1 MSRFL
6 KFSKFSQW
14 LSYAEEYP
22 SSFKVC
28 HKFDPVY
35 FDWELLVTD
44 NARTIS
50 KHMLFL
56 KILLY
61 SLGVTLNVHE
71 QLSVG

>member
-6 KFSKFSQW
+6 KFSKFSRW

-22 SSFKVC
+22 SSFEVC
-28 HKFDPVY
+28 HKLDQVIFN
-35 FDWELLVTD
+35 WQLLVTD

-56 KILLY
+56 KILLS

-71 QLSVG
+71 